1 MNRLTVALVVAGL
14 LALGTSA
21 FAQEDDDEHA
31 GHHPAPEAQSLEVQ
45 APQAQSPEA
54 GTSEAQTPEGQAQV
68 PANPLAAGFERM
80 RSLIAQAQTAQDP
93 AARQRLLGEHVQAMR
108 EQLRAMRAAA
118 QPPAQ
123 PSAQPSAQTEH
134 DHAGAEATDAVPPAD
149 RKGRGMMKGKGDM
162 MKGKGAMMGMHR
174 RVEQRLDAIE
184 QMLEQLVEREALE
197 Q

>member
-1 MNRLTVALVVAGL
+1 MNRMTIALVFAGL

-31 GHHPAPEAQSLEVQ
+31 GHHPAPEAQS
-45 APQAQSPEA
+45 P
-54 GTSEAQTPEGQAQV
+54 EAQTPETQTPETHTQA
-68 PANPLAAGFERM
+68 PAHPLSAGFERM

-118 QPPAQ
+118 QPP
-123 PSAQPSAQTEH
+123 AQPSAQTEH